1 MLVARG
7 LTARYPDADRPAL
20 DGVDAT
26 VGAGELLAVLGPNGS
41 GKSTLVRA
49 LLGALGPVTGD
60 VTLDGRPIGA
70 WDRRALAR
78 TVGVVTQ
85 REEVPFPIR
94 VGEAVMMGRYARLG
108 PFEAPRPEDVA
119 AVTRALERCDVA
131 DLSGRAVDTLS
142 GGEWQR
148 VRVARALA
156 QEPRFLVLDE
166 PSAALDLRHEME
178 LFELVASLVADGI
191 GALVVS
197 HHLNVAARF
206 ASRCLLLSHG
216 RVAAEGTPA
225 EVLTREHITA
235 VFGWPVAVTT
245 WCDGRPQVV
254 PLRRGEAP
262 AP

>member
-1 MLVARG
+1 
-7 LTARYPDADRPAL
+7 
-20 DGVDAT
+20 
-26 VGAGELLAVLGPNGS
+26 
-41 GKSTLVRA
+41 
-49 LLGALGPVTGD
+49 
-60 VTLDGRPIGA
+60 
-70 WDRRALAR
+70 
-78 TVGVVTQ
+78 
-85 REEVPFPIR
+85 
-94 VGEAVMMGRYARLG
+94 
-108 PFEAPRPEDVA
+108 
-119 AVTRALERCDVA
+119 
-131 DLSGRAVDTLS
+131 
-142 GGEWQR
+142 
-148 VRVARALA
+148 VARALA

-225 EVLTREHITA
+225 EVLTRDHLTA